1 MKYLVTGGAGY
12 IGGIVTQLLLDA
24 GHEVTVLDDLS
35 RGHRDAVRPGAS
47 FVDGRVQELAAQVL
61 DASFDG
67 VLHFAGLI
75 LAGESV
81 EQPERYW
88 ENNLVSSLRLLDAMR
103 AAGVRRLVF
112 SSTAN
117 IYGDP
122 DELPIKETAQSRP
135 PKRVVRQGPSATA
148 ITCTPRPAPTLL
160 VSLTSRIA
168 PGLAQP

>member
-1 MKYLVTGGAGY
+1 
-12 IGGIVTQLLLDA
+12 A

-47 FVDGRVQELAAQVL
+47 FVDGRVQELAAQVV

-103 AAGVRRLVF
+103 PAGVRRLVF
-112 SSTAN
+112 PSNAN
-117 IYGDP
+117 VCGEP
-122 DELPIKETAQSRP
+122 DDRPIHETPQA
-135 PKRVVRQGPSATA
+135 
-148 ITCTPRPAPTLL
+148 
-160 VSLTSRIA
+160 
-168 PGLAQP
+168 